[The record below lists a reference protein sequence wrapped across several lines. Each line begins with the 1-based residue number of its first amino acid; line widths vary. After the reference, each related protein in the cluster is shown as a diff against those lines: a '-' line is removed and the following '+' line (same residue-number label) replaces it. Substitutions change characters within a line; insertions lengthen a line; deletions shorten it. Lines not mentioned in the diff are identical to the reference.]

1 MDLGWDRASS
11 NQIFSHKLDICYH
24 PQDPVYEAKVREE
37 RAAPVE
43 PIVAAASEE
52 GVEEAS
58 APEPSSALV
67 LHSSSGSM
75 QPIRRPAAPKST
87 KFTFS
92 SSKKFTPEDS
102 VVTVSVLSQGS
113 LHFHLAPP
121 PPPPAC
127 ILFLPP
133 CSAVP
138 RPAARPR
145 WPRQPR
151 QHLLHEQQP
160 AVPVAHGT
168 AHALLPVVSLQGRPQ
183 PDQPAGA
190 EGGAGGGLRGAHGQH
205 LEGEPGIHS
214 QGPVTLYPIV
224 DQFLQPTVPPPCLL
238 MINMVARR
246 LGSSR

>member
-127 ILFLPP
+127 IWSFTLPFP
-133 CSAVP
+133 LLRSPPTDCLASSAWATSAT
-138 RPAARPR
+138 PA
-145 WPRQPR
+145 
-151 QHLLHEQQP
+151 
-160 AVPVAHGT
+160 T
-168 AHALLPVVSLQGRPQ
+168 
-183 PDQPAGA
+183 
-190 EGGAGGGLRGAHGQH
+190 
-205 LEGEPGIHS
+205 
-214 QGPVTLYPIV
+214 
-224 DQFLQPTVPPPCLL
+224 
-238 MINMVARR
+238 
-246 LGSSR
+246 